1 MLKRLKEW
9 LARSTE
15 QVATAPALDAGDHID
30 AVGWRK
36 DGGVDLVII
45 ARSRLDDSE
54 RTLGLL
60 QIKIK
65 KYLQQRNSIAFNAEF
80 HYPPADK
87 VDIVLESG
95 WQPARAIR
103 SLLRQLEPMVHAN
116 HARICLCHREAR
128 KPYLRQLLHQQ
139 YPLIQ
144 PRLGGGTENHP
155 PSSYV

>member
-1 MLKRLKEW
+1 MLKRLREW
-9 LARSTE
+9 LAGTQE
-15 QVATAPALDAGDHID
+15 QGDTATPLDAGDHID
-30 AVGWRK
+30 AVALRK

-45 ARSRLDDSE
+45 ARSRLHGSE
-54 RTLGLL
+54 RTQGLL

-87 VDIVLESG
+87 VEIVLESD
-95 WQPARAIR
+95 WQPSRAIR
-103 SLLRQLEPMVHAN
+103 SLVRQLEPFVRAN
-116 HARICLCHREAR
+116 HACISICSQKAR

-144 PRLGGGTENHP
+144 PRLGGGTEKHP
-155 PSSYV
+155 PSSYA